1 MSLTLKSG
9 ALKGKELGTSLGL
22 PNAMKRSKI
31 IYVCAHMHE
40 NMCEHMHENVHI
52 FKTLKAEN
60 QNSKLILKVF
70 L

>member
-22 PNAMKRSKI
+22 PNTMKSKI
-31 IYVCAHMHE
+31 IYVCAHVHE

-52 FKTLKAEN
+52 FKIFKA
-60 QNSKLILKVF
+60 
-70 L
+70 